1 MGTKAA
7 DALQPRI
14 GTRRLATIAIF
25 AAIYAVLSLI
35 PVSRLVGNVS
45 FLTMAEVFSPLAG
58 MVLGPLEGGLAVL
71 VGTFVAIA
79 LGKPV
84 GFDGLDFIPG
94 VIAAVTA
101 GLAMKGDLKPAAAL
115 SVAMYAVFMA
125 DPLSSPFISVGGVP
139 VPYLW
144 MHMFSLVLFL
154 SLWYLDRSRVGLV
167 SLPLLL
173 AAIVFYSTM
182 NAHVAGAI
190 MYENV
195 LVRINQISAA
205 TVTRIWPIVFYVY
218 PIERVFFTVVGSVLA
233 IGFFRAIPPDTV
245 RQLRR
250 G

>member
-1 MGTKAA
+1 
-7 DALQPRI
+7 LQPRI

-45 FLTMAEVFSPLAG
+45 FLTMAEVFSPLVG
-58 MVLGPLEGGLAVL
+58 MVLGPFEGGLTVF
-71 VGTFVAIA
+71 VGTFAAIA

-101 GLAMKGDLKPAAAL
+101 GYAMKGKVRIAAAL
-115 SVAMYAVFMA
+115 SLVMYAIFTL
-125 DPLSSPFISVGGVP
+125 DPLSSPAIFVGSVP
-139 VPYLW
+139 IPFLW
-144 MHMFSLVLFL
+144 MHMLSLVVF
-154 SLWYLDRSRVGLV
+154 V
-167 SLPLLL
+167 SLFYMQKSGISF
-173 AAIVFYSTM
+173 ASEAVVIGSIVFISTM

-195 LVRINQISAA
+195 LVRINHAIAPTS
-205 TVTRIWPIVFYVY
+205 ILGLWNIIFYAY
-218 PIERVFFTVVGSVLA
+218 PIERSFFAAIGSILA
-233 IGFFRAIPPDTV
+233 IGVFRAIPPDTI

>member
-1 MGTKAA
+1 
-7 DALQPRI
+7 LQSRI

-58 MVLGPLEGGLAVL
+58 MVLGPFEGGLAVL
-71 VGTFVAIA
+71 VGTFAAIA

-94 VIAAVTA
+94 VVAAVTA
-101 GLAMKGDLKPAAAL
+101 GYAISGRVKVTASL
-115 SVAMYAVFMA
+115 SVLMYAVFML
-125 DPLSSPFISVGGVP
+125 DPLSVAFVSVGGVP

-144 MHMFSLVLFL
+144 MHMLSLVVFVSVSYLQKRGSGFA
-154 SLWYLDRSRVGLV
+154 SLAVMT
-167 SLPLLL
+167 
-173 AAIVFYSTM
+173 ATIVFISTM

-195 LVRINQISAA
+195 LVRINDAMTPAA
-205 TVTRIWPIVFYVY
+205 IAGVWKTVFYVY
-218 PIERVFFTVVGSVLA
+218 PVERAFFTAMGSILA
-233 IGFFRAIPPDTV
+233 IGVFRAVPPDTM
-245 RQLRR
+245 RRLRR